1 MVEQIPLY
9 VFGLARKLVVFSVKS
24 FLTSLID
31 TALPIHPS
39 VDSFFVALS
48 CLAFVSNAAM
58 NMWVQI
64 TFQVSVFSSFEYI
77 LRSGI
82 ASHVVVSSIFN
93 FWKILHTV
101 CLSGY
106 YQFTNR
112 TSRSQG
118 SLFSVSS

>member
-31 TALPIHPS
+31 TALPIYPS

-58 NMWVQI
+58 NRVVQI
-64 TFQVSVFSSFEYI
+64 YFQVSVFVSFGYI
-77 LRSGI
+77 PRSGI
-82 ASHVVVSSIFN
+82 AGLSGSSIFN

-101 CLSGY
+101 FLSGY

-112 TSRSQG
+112 TSRSQD

>member
-58 NMWVQI
+58 NRVVQI
-64 TFQVSVFSSFEYI
+64 YFQVSVFVSFGYI
-77 LRSGI
+77 PRSGI
-82 ASHVVVSSIFN
+82 AGLSGCSIFN